1 MSFSSCINIY
11 YCMRSE
17 RSPDLY
23 TKLAPVF
30 IHTDAGFS
38 TITALMSRHHST
50 RYNSSTEVFLM
61 WRYPIPCFCITT
73 LHYLLYI

>member
-1 MSFSSCINIY
+1 MRQGSSQRC
-11 YCMRSE
+11 CCE
-17 RSPDLY
+17 L
-23 TKLAPVF
+23 
-30 IHTDAGFS
+30 HAGFS